1 MAERD
6 VKDLDA
12 TLRKALKILGKD
24 ELTVKEFANRL
35 VRNLKVKDYEAAKII
50 YSLREKKLIT
60 ILDST
65 PPNNLL
71 EYLFST
77 RSTWFWLLI
86 LTLIL
91 TNISVYLFPQQPPF
105 KYIRYITGSLFV
117 LYLPGAALIEL
128 LYPRRGD
135 LTQLERVALSI
146 GLSLAIVPLIGLIL
160 NYTPWG
166 IRLDPIITS
175 LTLLTIILALGAVYR
190 KYTYHLLVNRPRS
203 D

>member
-1 MAERD
+1 
-6 VKDLDA
+6 
-12 TLRKALKILGKD
+12 
-24 ELTVKEFANRL
+24 
-35 VRNLKVKDYEAAKII
+35 
-50 YSLREKKLIT
+50 
-60 ILDST
+60 
-65 PPNNLL
+65 
-71 EYLFST
+71 
-77 RSTWFWLLI
+77 
-86 LTLIL
+86 
-91 TNISVYLFPQQPPF
+91 
-105 KYIRYITGSLFV
+105 
-117 LYLPGAALIEL
+117 

-135 LTQLERVALSI
+135 LTQLERVALSL

>member
-135 LTQLERVALSI
+135 LTQLERVALSL